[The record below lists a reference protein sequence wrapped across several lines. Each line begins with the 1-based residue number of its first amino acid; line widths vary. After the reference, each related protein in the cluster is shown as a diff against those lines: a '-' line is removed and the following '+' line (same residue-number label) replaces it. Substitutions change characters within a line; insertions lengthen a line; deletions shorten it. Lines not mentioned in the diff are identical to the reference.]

1 MQGVSLEV
9 TSGSILAVIG
19 MNGSGKSTLLKCLNG
34 LLKPRSGIV
43 MLDGKNLNK
52 MKREEIA
59 KHVGYVPQRYHEGD
73 LTVFDAV
80 LLGRKPHIYWSPSDY
95 DFDVVNYAL
104 QAMEIE
110 RYALRP
116 VRELSGG
123 EIQRVMLARAIAQEP
138 KVLLLDEPTSSLD
151 LYHQIEVMNLLYMMA
166 KDMGMAIIFSMHD
179 INLALQFAD
188 RFLLLKEGKVYAYG
202 GLEIIT
208 PQNIEDVF
216 KVEVSL
222 TQIGDHILVTPL
234 LKSKNNF
241 DFAESVNLGA

>member
-1 MQGVSLEV
+1 
-9 TSGSILAVIG
+9 
-19 MNGSGKSTLLKCLNG
+19 
-34 LLKPRSGIV
+34 
-43 MLDGKNLNK
+43 
-52 MKREEIA
+52 
-59 KHVGYVPQRYHEGD
+59 
-73 LTVFDAV
+73 
-80 LLGRKPHIYWSPSDY
+80 
-95 DFDVVNYAL
+95 
-104 QAMEIE
+104 
-110 RYALRP
+110 
-116 VRELSGG
+116 
-123 EIQRVMLARAIAQEP
+123 
-138 KVLLLDEPTSSLD
+138 
-151 LYHQIEVMNLLYMMA
+151 
-166 KDMGMAIIFSMHD
+166 MHD

>member
-1 MQGVSLEV
+1 
-9 TSGSILAVIG
+9 
-19 MNGSGKSTLLKCLNG
+19 
-34 LLKPRSGIV
+34 
-43 MLDGKNLNK
+43 
-52 MKREEIA
+52 
-59 KHVGYVPQRYHEGD
+59 
-73 LTVFDAV
+73 
-80 LLGRKPHIYWSPSDY
+80 
-95 DFDVVNYAL
+95 
-104 QAMEIE
+104 
-110 RYALRP
+110 
-116 VRELSGG
+116 
-123 EIQRVMLARAIAQEP
+123 MLARAIAQEP